1 MAIDYG
7 LREDKYQ
14 VISGSAYLFRS
25 GAISDSSTAISASV
39 NQIIAIT
46 CSANFNNRLTKLT
59 SVNANATITITSG
72 SSNKENL
79 QNDTK
84 LILRY
89 YSGSKLPTDRIVSSS
104 ESTLDHL
111 LGGIGTNISFIDIP
125 LLNDDD
131 SFTVAYKTVRA
142 LTASVGHNRTFKAT
156 LVDDGSTFQ
165 PSSSLGENMTI
176 GSSFRIRSA
185 PTYTLPNDYLLSS
198 SGFFT
203 ITSLNSGSVATPDFS
218 GTEVQIDGMQV
229 GTSLMVGGGSGSQA
243 FDHNLVQEGSG
254 FLNQEFFEG
263 FPIPESSSIGLILDP
278 TDKTSGVITGSGDA
292 KLYMSSSGRLGMNTT
307 DPITD
312 VDIRANEFQIQKLAT
327 RQGLRINPEGNIE
340 SFDKTAGTAAT
351 GSEFIL
357 NYSRGVTITAAIYS
371 VLTGAEFAG
380 NDTQAQNTFNDLPE
394 NEQAKLLEKA
404 ESLGFIAP
412 PQVGDTIGAI
422 RWIAE
427 SGSAGDFNPR
437 VGGEQATIKSKV
449 TFSDSDG
456 VASDLIF
463 SVAGKEAG
471 ASPVMVLRN
480 NSVGVHQLTGSIIV
494 TGDISATSLNVTSI
508 TSSIVTSSIVQTYG
522 SNIFGDAITD
532 SQTFNGHITAS
543 GNISASG
550 IISASQFHG
559 DGSSLTGITATS
571 LGTNITV
578 DGNITLGGNLIHKN
592 DSDTKISFTN
602 DDINITVG
610 GMNMLDFSEGD
621 VDEITFNES
630 SQDLDVRIE
639 GEDDANLLF
648 TDASTPGR
656 VGIGTNSPLSKLTV
670 LGNIHASQ
678 SNGHITASGNISASG
693 DMTASGFMGTINGG
707 KF

>member
-7 LREDKYQ
+7 LKYDKYQ

-25 GAISDSSTAISASV
+25 GAIADSSTAISASS

-111 LGGIGTNISFIDIP
+111 LGGIGTNVSFIDIP

-142 LTASVGHNRTFKAT
+142 LTASVGHNRTFKAA

-176 GSSFRIRSA
+176 GSSFRIRSS

-218 GTEVQIDGMQV
+218 GTEVQVDGMQV

-243 FDHNLVQEGSG
+243 FAHNLIQTGSG
-254 FLNQEFFEG
+254 LLNQEFFEG
-263 FPIPESSSIGLILDP
+263 FPIPTSSSIGLTLDP
-278 TDKTSGVITGSGDA
+278 EDKTSGVVTGSGETR
-292 KLYMSSSGRLGMNTT
+292 LYLSSSGRVGINTV

-312 VDIRANEFQIQKLAT
+312 VDIRANEFQIQRT
-327 RQGLRINPEGNIE
+327 QERRGLRINPEGNIE
-340 SFDKTAGTAAT
+340 SFDKTAGTATT

-357 NYSRGVTITAAIYS
+357 NYSRGVTITK
-371 VLTGAEFAG
+371 V
-380 NDTQAQNTFNDLPE
+380 
-394 NEQAKLLEKA
+394 LLEEFDNRAVSYDDDAAAVDAFNGFSVKEQNRILQLA
-404 ESLGFIAP
+404 EASGFITP
-412 PQVGDTIGAI
+412 PSVGDTIGSI
-422 RWIAE
+422 RWVTE
-427 SGSAGDFNPR
+427 SGSAEALGKR
-437 VGGEQATIKSKV
+437 TAGEQANIKAV
-449 TFSDSDG
+449 VNTVGDTG
-456 VASDLIF
+456 VSSDLVF
-463 SVAGKEAG
+463 GLASQTGG
-471 ASPVMVLRN
+471 AAQVMVLDG
-480 NSVGVHQLTGSIIV
+480 SGVHQLTGSIIV
-494 TGDISATSLNVTSI
+494 TGDIQATSLNVTSI

-522 SNIFGDAITD
+522 SNIFGDAASD
-532 SQTFNGHITAS
+532 SQTFNGDITASGDISSSGTITAATFNLGGGSLSTTNITASGLIRSSGSIVHGNVSASGNIVASGFISASGRLQTLSHITAS
-543 GNISASG
+543 GNISS
-550 IISASQFHG
+550 
-559 DGSSLTGITATS
+559 
-571 LGTNITV
+571 
-578 DGNITLGGNLIHKN
+578 
-592 DSDTKISFTN
+592 
-602 DDINITVG
+602 
-610 GMNMLDFSEGD
+610 
-621 VDEITFNES
+621 
-630 SQDLDVRIE
+630 
-639 GEDDANLLF
+639 
-648 TDASTPGR
+648 
-656 VGIGTNSPLSKLTV
+656 
-670 LGNIHASQ
+670 
-678 SNGHITASGNISASG
+678 SGNII
-693 DMTASGFMGTINGG
+693 GTINGG
-707 KF
+707 KY